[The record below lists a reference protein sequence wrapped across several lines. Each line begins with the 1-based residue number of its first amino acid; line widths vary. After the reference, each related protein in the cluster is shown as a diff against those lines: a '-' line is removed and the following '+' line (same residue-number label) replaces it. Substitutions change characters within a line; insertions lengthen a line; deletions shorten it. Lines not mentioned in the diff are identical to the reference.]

1 MASSLR
7 GRNDFAS
14 PAVRGVVA
22 SFARLLSDEGAQAVT
37 EYALVAAA
45 FGVLMFVFLSVIR
58 TGTGTNLNTTQTNL
72 TKLYS
77 ASPAP

>member
-1 MASSLR
+1 MTSFFR
-7 GRNDFAS
+7 GRNDFVS
-14 PAVRGVVA
+14 PALRSMVA
-22 SFARLLSDEGAQAVT
+22 SFTRLLADEGAQAVT
-37 EYALVAAA
+37 EYAVVATA
-45 FGVLMFVFLSVIR
+45 FGLLMFVFLSVIR